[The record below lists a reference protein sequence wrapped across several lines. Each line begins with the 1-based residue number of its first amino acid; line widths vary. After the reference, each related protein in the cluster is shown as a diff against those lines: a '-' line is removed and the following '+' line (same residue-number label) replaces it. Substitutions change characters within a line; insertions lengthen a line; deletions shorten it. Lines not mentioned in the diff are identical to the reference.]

1 MNYALL
7 LSGGTGNRI
16 NSHIPKQ
23 YIKAGGMMM
32 VSRTFTSL
40 AGCPYID
47 KLMIIA
53 DRRWRDEI
61 SGEIAGLKLDNDK
74 LMGFAD
80 PGRNR
85 QESVYNGLLGIVKAG
100 EYDAIARQT
109 EAEDQRDTV
118 LIHDAARPFISKD
131 LLEECYRALPGHDG
145 VMPVLKMKD
154 TVYISHD
161 GVRAEELLDRDR
173 LFAGQAPEL
182 FYFKTY
188 FEANESLIPDKILSI
203 NGASEPMV
211 KLNKDVALI
220 PGDEGNF
227 KVTTDA
233 DLKKYL
239 ECFQRSDD
247 ELSS

>member
-53 DRRWRDEI
+53 DRRWWDEI
-61 SGEIAGLKLDNDK
+61 SGEIAGLKLDTDK

-100 EYDAIARQT
+100 EDDAIARQT
-109 EAEDQRDTV
+109 KAEDQRDTV
-118 LIHDAARPFISKD
+118 LIHDETLYK
-131 LLEECYRALPGHDG
+131 
-145 VMPVLKMKD
+145 
-154 TVYISHD
+154 
-161 GVRAEELLDRDR
+161 
-173 LFAGQAPEL
+173 
-182 FYFKTY
+182 
-188 FEANESLIPDKILSI
+188 
-203 NGASEPMV
+203 
-211 KLNKDVALI
+211 
-220 PGDEGNF
+220 
-227 KVTTDA
+227 
-233 DLKKYL
+233 
-239 ECFQRSDD
+239 
-247 ELSS
+247 